1 MSSSVSARTSSQK
14 HEVTLLTPGLV
25 RIRLGARAGGGSVN
39 PLIRDLS
46 AGSRGTGKP
55 RPRHV
60 KPPANGNSQSSLNA
74 PRVKWQ
80 LRCKP
85 GARKPLEGISLELD
99 GVIYTDLTAAD
110 TRNLSGVCRSLD
122 TCDGWTY
129 LCNNNPGDAIHTL
142 QLPPGLLSRRGWTLL
157 RATPTDLTTNPA
169 VETNEFYLFVYGQN
183 YLQAVRDLYA
193 LTGRPPLLP
202 RWTLGTWYSR
212 FQPLEPKD
220 YREATAGFRRRGMG
234 LDVIVG
240 DMSWHSENWFSLEYN
255 PKRFPDMPGFLRWAK
270 DNHLHV
276 VFNHH
281 PGGLETCDGR
291 FPEFIKECGFD
302 LKKALR
308 DAADSE
314 PSKNMRAFHF
324 DYENPKYFDIY
335 WNTFLKKL
343 LDDGVEMHWID
354 GDVSIPIL
362 KLYYE
367 YSQNHNP
374 EKRSAILSRQKEF
387 SLLNHK
393 YPIAFSGDTRIT
405 WPSLETNVELTL
417 GSAVQGVMWSH
428 DIGGHYMGIP
438 DEELFCRWMQ
448 AGVFSNFMRLHGSG
462 GWEWVKDVA
471 LERRPWKRGQNAA
484 AVAKRYIPLRYAL
497 LPYIETALRVQ
508 YDEGLPLTCPL
519 FLRHPT
525 EELAYRYGK
534 SQYYFGPDIIVAP
547 IVAKGVDGIASRDLW
562 LPEGRWQ
569 EWFSGEFVENG
580 SKGFRVQ
587 KSVPDM
593 PIYARA
599 GAVIPLAQPG
609 DHSGSSADRLR
620 IVPADKPGVYTSR
633 LYEDDGKSMAYT
645 KDGYRWTEFQ
655 YRRTKTA
662 HELTISPAKGTYEG
676 AETSRAWRIEVLGVE
691 KPAVV
696 KHDSK
701 PLPKPAWQYDPAV
714 KSLTIQLPD
723 APVGKKQ
730 TVTF

>member
-1 MSSSVSARTSSQK
+1 MSLSVSAGTSSRK

-39 PLIRDLS
+39 PLIRDFPACKCGTVKKN
-46 AGSRGTGKP
+46 AGAVEVSTRQW
-55 RPRHV
+55 R
-60 KPPANGNSQSSLNA
+60 
-74 PRVKWQ
+74 
-80 LRCKP
+80 LRCSPK
-85 GARKPLEGISLELD
+85 AKTPLEGISLETD

-110 TRNLSGVCRSLD
+110 TRNLSGVIRSVD

-129 LCNNNPGDAIHTL
+129 LCNDNPGDGVHTL

-169 VETNEFYLFVYGQN
+169 VKTNEFYLFVYGRN
-183 YLQAVRDLYA
+183 YLQAVRDLYT
-193 LTGRPPLLP
+193 LTGKPPLLP

-220 YREATAGFRRRGMG
+220 YREATKGFRRRGMG

-240 DMSWHSENWFSLEYN
+240 DMSWHSENWYSLEYN
-255 PKRFPDMPGFLRWAK
+255 PKRFPDMPGFLQWAK

-281 PGGLETCDGR
+281 PGGLETCDPR
-291 FPEFIKECGFD
+291 FPEFMKKCGFD

-308 DAADSE
+308 DVANSGQSE
-314 PSKNMRAFHF
+314 NMRAFHF

-367 YSQNHNP
+367 YSQRHNP
-374 EKRSAILSRQKEF
+374 RKRSAILSRQKEF

-393 YPIAFSGDTRIT
+393 YPIAFSGDTCIT
-405 WPSLETNVELTL
+405 WPSLETNVNLTL
-417 GSAVQGVMWSH
+417 ASAAQGVMWSH

-438 DEELFCRWMQ
+438 DEELFCRWLQ
-448 AGVFSNFMRLHGSG
+448 SGVFSNFLRLHGSG
-462 GWEWVKDVA
+462 GWEWVKGMN
-471 LERRPWKRGQNAA
+471 LERRPWKRGPDAT

-508 YDEGLPLTCPL
+508 HDEGLPLTCPL
-519 FLRHPT
+519 YMRHG
-525 EELAYRYGK
+525 EQELAYRYGT
-534 SQYYFGPDIIVAP
+534 SEYYFGPDIIVAP
-547 IVAKGVDGIASRDLW
+547 IVTKGVEGIASRDLW

-569 EWFSGEFVENG
+569 GWFSGQFVEG
-580 SKGFRVQ
+580 SRGFRVRNA
-587 KSVPDM
+587 VLDM

-609 DHSGSSADRLR
+609 DHSGGSADRLR
-620 IVPADKPGVYTSR
+620 IVPSDKPGVYTSR
-633 LYEDDGKSMAYT
+633 LYEDDGESMAYT
-645 KDGYRWTEFQ
+645 RDDYRWTEFQ
-655 YRRTKTA
+655 YKRTKA
-662 HELTISPAKGTYEG
+662 DHALTIDAAKGAYEG
-676 AETSRAWRIEVLGVE
+676 AKKSRAWRIEVLGVE
-691 KPAVV
+691 KPAGV
-696 KHDSK
+696 KHNGK
-701 PLPKPAWQYDPAV
+701 LLPKTAWQYDAEA

-730 TVTF
+730 TVAF